1 MTKSNAPTDII
12 AKSNPTVSD
21 GSNRYKKAGQRRS
34 EGPKRSLLRKIRI
47 KIGGKV
53 ADIFTW

>member
-1 MTKSNAPTDII
+1 MTGKTQSTGSQQN
-12 AKSNPTVSD
+12 NPRRKP
-21 GSNRYKKAGQRRS
+21 GERRS
-34 EGPKRSLLRKIRI
+34 EGPKRSLLHKIRI